1 MFLYNVILRT
11 IRYCLV
17 NFIIFT
23 LLLSFKRH
31 FSPGILFYEGIIILI
46 LSTTILLLYPWKFH
60 NALNDKIHDYYSII
74 ISFFLILT
82 FHTTVITIVDR
93 SISVFIISNVKN
105 GVDDPK
111 LVRENFINNFTTKGI
126 DKRIL
131 EQKEIG
137 NVNTDEGQ
145 LNLTWKGE
153 LYYGFFS
160 LIQKVYNTD
169 KSIIKYDK

>member
-1 MFLYNVILRT
+1 MVRFFKYNI
-11 IRYCLV
+11 I

-31 FSPGILFYEGIIILI
+31 FLPGILFYEGIVTLI
-46 LSTTILLLYPWKFH
+46 LSTTILLLYLWKSH
-60 NALNDKIHDYYSII
+60 NGLNDKIHGYYSII
-74 ISFFLILT
+74 ISFFIILT

-137 NVNTDEGQ
+137 NVKTDKGQ
-145 LNLTWKGE
+145 LNLTWKGK
-153 LYYGFFS
+153 LYYQLFS
-160 LIQKVYNTD
+160 LIQKIYNTD
-169 KSIIKYDK
+169 KGILKK